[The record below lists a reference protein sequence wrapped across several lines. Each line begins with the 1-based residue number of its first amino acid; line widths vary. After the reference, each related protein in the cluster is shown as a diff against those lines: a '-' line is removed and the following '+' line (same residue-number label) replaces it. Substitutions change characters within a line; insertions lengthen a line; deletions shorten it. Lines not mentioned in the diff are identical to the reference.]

1 MTSAPADAL
10 RKAIIALALLGL
22 IWGYNW
28 ITMKQA
34 MIDSGPLDFS
44 AIRFGIGALT
54 LLPVMIYRNVP
65 FAIPR
70 SEWRM
75 VAWLGISLVLNF
87 GFVMTALIG
96 GAAGKTSVLV
106 YTMPF
111 WGLILAR
118 FMLHERLKT
127 WQWWTVALAFAGL
140 IVLIDPWH
148 QRGRIISSV
157 LAVVAGLFWSLSV
170 VIVKDMQRRESVPMI
185 TLTFWQIGIG
195 AMGFA
200 MAGLVLPQRPIVWTP
215 LLIWCIFYSAVI
227 STSVAWLL
235 FYYALKRMPAGLAGL
250 STLATPVIGV
260 LLAWWIL
267 NERPNAIEATGM
279 ALIGSAL
286 AMLVLV
292 PIIAKRTG
300 S

>member
-10 RKAIIALALLGL
+10 RKATLALGLLGL

-54 LLPVMIYRNVP
+54 LVPVMIYRKVP
-65 FAIPR
+65 FSIPR
-70 SEWRM
+70 SEWRT
-75 VAWLGISLVLNF
+75 VAWLGFSLVANF

-96 GAAGKTSVLV
+96 GGAGKTSVLV

-140 IVLIDPWH
+140 VVLIDPLH
-148 QRGRIISSV
+148 QRGSVVSSV
-157 LAVVAGLFWSLSV
+157 LAVVAGLFWSASV
-170 VIVKDMQRRESVPMI
+170 VIVKEMQRRESVPMI
-185 TLTFWQIGIG
+185 TLTFWQISIG
-195 AMGFA
+195 AIGFVL
-200 MAGLVLPQRPIVWTP
+200 AGWVLPQRPISWTP

-227 STSVAWLL
+227 STSFAWLL

-260 LLAWWIL
+260 LLAWGL
-267 NERPNAIEATGM
+267 LGERPNGIEATGM
-279 ALIGSAL
+279 ALIGTAL

-292 PIIAKRTG
+292 PIVAKRTNG
-300 S
+300 